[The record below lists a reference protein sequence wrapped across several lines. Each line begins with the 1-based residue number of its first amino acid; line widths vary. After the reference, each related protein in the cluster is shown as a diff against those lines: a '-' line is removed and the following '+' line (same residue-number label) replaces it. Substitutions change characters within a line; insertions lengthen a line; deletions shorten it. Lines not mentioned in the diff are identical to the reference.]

1 VKKRETK
8 DCTFQRQS
16 NENPIVIPASMNH
29 TDAGAWPAA
38 KQVVRLPGEYVSPAA
53 ALWVGAHMW
62 AWLSPNSYHVL
73 QCLAASVPVMAGYA
87 QTKRAAATGQLAAG
101 GTSLCFCTR
110 EDCFCH
116 LMYKPPVGQS

>member
-1 VKKRETK
+1 
-8 DCTFQRQS
+8 
-16 NENPIVIPASMNH
+16 MHH

-87 QTKRAAATGQLAAG
+87 QTKRAAATGQHAAG
-101 GTSLCFCTR
+101 GTCSLLYVCTLTVPMLVCCMGPSVR
-110 EDCFCH
+110 ADCAQTKTAAATGHFIAG
-116 LMYKPPVGQS
+116 LI